1 MGVMDQRLAC
11 VVVAV
16 IGLGLLGC
24 TKKTNT
30 TPNDGTAATGAG
42 GSSSSTGG
50 TGAGGTT
57 TGVGTGGATGTGG
70 MTGAVTVKNIPC
82 GDTKCASTDT
92 SMSGGMAA
100 GGGMF
105 MFAQVC
111 CADAATSTCGTVAMA
126 DGSCQK
132 PAMSDPR
139 CPTAFGGAVAACCV
153 NNLCG
158 IDGSLQGR
166 GCVDLGALAAMF
178 GNIPAQFRAMFMF
191 PDPRTCDGTP
201 LPGAGEDGGTAGTS
215 GTGASGTGA
224 SGTGA
229 SGTSGH

>member
-1 MGVMDQRLAC
+1 MDQRLAC

-42 GSSSSTGG
+42 GSGSSGTGG
-50 TGAGGTT
+50 TGTMI
-57 TGVGTGGATGTGG
+57 GVGMGTGGATGTGG
-70 MTGAVTVKNIPC
+70 MSGNVVTVKNIPC

-92 SMSGGMAA
+92 SMSGGMPM

-111 CADAATSTCGTVAMA
+111 CADVATSTCGTVSQA

-158 IDGSLQGR
+158 VDGSLQGR
-166 GCVDLGALAAMF
+166 GCVDLGALQAMF

-215 GTGASGTGA
+215 GTSGRGA